1 TTNHAYRIS
10 FLSTTRVRPCEQLPE
25 SLSGFEPVK
34 FKDVLD
40 GTLSADFLVDI
51 IGQIIE
57 ISHLEHVNVNGKET
71 EKISLQLRNSD
82 DDKLPVVLWGKF
94 ACDVNEAMQVRDE
107 HCTILVLRFG
117 KIKEWKE
124 ERSVSNAYNVSELG
138 LNLPMIEVEKFTDS
152 LPKDDLP
159 LTIVESKYAAIANG
173 VSDKDDFFTHTPRK
187 TIAQMK
193 ETKHVEKCILM
204 CTIAGIDSDMGWF
217 YLSCKVCSKKV
228 LTVPAVNDDDG
239 NDDDDLKHTYYCV
252 KCEAY
257 NPVTVPKYKL
267 HLVVLDNTSNT
278 KLMVFDNLAVQ
289 LVNKPCLQIAGP
301 SDKVEI
307 EETNVL
313 PPVLNTIIGK
323 TCLFK
328 IQIERENFVYKHDTY
343 KVLKVITNKDLITD
357 FEESNSRD
365 GSEGVFH
372 DMDTQ
377 SDAPEASLAN
387 LGSASEQSE
396 SCDLTPAKRV
406 RAVDIELEEINDQN
420 SVTRSTGSM
429 MIKKEKTTNHAYRI
443 SFLST
448 TRVRPCEQLP
458 EDLSGFE
465 PVKFKEVLDGTLS
478 ADFLV
483 DLIGQIIEISHLEHL
498 NVNGKETEKISLQLR
513 NSDDDKLP
521 VVLWGK
527 FACDVNEAMQ
537 VRDEHCTILVLRF
550 GKIKEW
556 KEERSV
562 SNAYNVSELG
572 LNLPMIEVGKFTDSL
587 PKDVLPLAIVESK
600 YAAIAKGVSDK
611 DDFFT
616 HTPRKTI
623 AEMKETKQV
632 EKCILMCTIAGID
645 SDMGWFYLSCKV
657 CSKKV
662 STVYAVK
669 DDDGNDDDDLKH
681 TYYCVKCNAYNPVT
695 IEETNVLPPVLNTII
710 GKTCLFKIQI
720 ERENFV
726 YKHDTYK
733 VLKVITNKDLIKDFE
748 ESNCRDGSEGVFHD
762 MDTQSDA
769 PEASLA
775 NQGSAS
781 EQFESDDLTPA
792 KRVRAVDIELEE
804 INDQNSVTR
813 STGSMMIKKEKFA
826 KTMERKKRR
835 GRTPEGLCNGRV
847 SELISQTQISS
858 AIDDEIQSSKLSS
871 KRGVRIGREYVFYN
885 PHIQKLARAQRRLRL
900 SEKRGQLHKKTEPLP
915 HRPETLDRAARAH
928 RREIISTKRQNPVS
942 ANHPIVGTD
951 ENSLTIASD
960 GIDTT
965 NNVDNY
971 SKRTTSAPNTDERCT
986 ENDSL
991 YYGQKN
997 TDATQR
1003 ENLPLPVTK
1012 KRKTNP
1018 QNVFADIT
1026 NVNLGCV
1033 RGETRRG
1040 ETLEV
1045 MGQKRIHMEDSQT
1058 VFRWRRGW
1066 QSNVSSGSV
1075 VTSLRDLNGPVHSS
1089 QTCQN
1094 LPNVQAPIIPSRS
1107 QTKETMTENQC
1118 LLLGPEEEAKG
1129 VRLSSRK
1136 AKQKGIFLG
1145 VSSYAS
1151 SKPLQFTPDPG
1162 SVITQVQPSQ
1172 STEQDLHE
1180 AEGRS
1185 YIISDESDSDDS
1197 LDELWD
1203 CSSNEEHDEET
1214 DSDTCEDATILQKIQ
1229 RQANINKWELWE
1241 SKNPS
1246 RFG

>member
-1 TTNHAYRIS
+1 MSINPVADVKPFKTMWKIKVKVIRLWKQYSAAGGETIEMVLCDVKGAKIHASVKRDLVAKFDQFLRQGHSMMLINFVVTHSCGSYRTTNHAYRIS

-257 NPVTVPKYKL
+257 NPVTVPRYKL

-429 MIKKEKTTNHAYRI
+429 MIKKEK
-443 SFLST
+443 
-448 TRVRPCEQLP
+448 
-458 EDLSGFE
+458 
-465 PVKFKEVLDGTLS
+465 
-478 ADFLV
+478 
-483 DLIGQIIEISHLEHL
+483 
-498 NVNGKETEKISLQLR
+498 
-513 NSDDDKLP
+513 
-521 VVLWGK
+521 
-527 FACDVNEAMQ
+527 
-537 VRDEHCTILVLRF
+537 
-550 GKIKEW
+550 
-556 KEERSV
+556 
-562 SNAYNVSELG
+562 
-572 LNLPMIEVGKFTDSL
+572 
-587 PKDVLPLAIVESK
+587 
-600 YAAIAKGVSDK
+600 
-611 DDFFT
+611 
-616 HTPRKTI
+616 
-623 AEMKETKQV
+623 
-632 EKCILMCTIAGID
+632 
-645 SDMGWFYLSCKV
+645 
-657 CSKKV
+657 
-662 STVYAVK
+662 
-669 DDDGNDDDDLKH
+669 
-681 TYYCVKCNAYNPVT
+681 
-695 IEETNVLPPVLNTII
+695 
-710 GKTCLFKIQI
+710 
-720 ERENFV
+720 
-726 YKHDTYK
+726 
-733 VLKVITNKDLIKDFE
+733 
-748 ESNCRDGSEGVFHD
+748 
-762 MDTQSDA
+762 
-769 PEASLA
+769 
-775 NQGSAS
+775 
-781 EQFESDDLTPA
+781 
-792 KRVRAVDIELEE
+792 
-804 INDQNSVTR
+804 
-813 STGSMMIKKEKFA
+813 FA
-826 KTMERKKRR
+826 K
-835 GRTPEGLCNGRV
+835 
-847 SELISQTQISS
+847 
-858 AIDDEIQSSKLSS
+858 
-871 KRGVRIGREYVFYN
+871 
-885 PHIQKLARAQRRLRL
+885 
-900 SEKRGQLHKKTEPLP
+900 
-915 HRPETLDRAARAH
+915 
-928 RREIISTKRQNPVS
+928 
-942 ANHPIVGTD
+942 
-951 ENSLTIASD
+951 
-960 GIDTT
+960 
-965 NNVDNY
+965 
-971 SKRTTSAPNTDERCT
+971 
-986 ENDSL
+986 
-991 YYGQKN
+991 
-997 TDATQR
+997 
-1003 ENLPLPVTK
+1003 
-1012 KRKTNP
+1012 
-1018 QNVFADIT
+1018 
-1026 NVNLGCV
+1026 
-1033 RGETRRG
+1033 
-1040 ETLEV
+1040 
-1045 MGQKRIHMEDSQT
+1045 
-1058 VFRWRRGW
+1058 
-1066 QSNVSSGSV
+1066 SG
-1075 VTSLRDLNGPVHSS
+1075 
-1089 QTCQN
+1089 
-1094 LPNVQAPIIPSRS
+1094 
-1107 QTKETMTENQC
+1107 
-1118 LLLGPEEEAKG
+1118 
-1129 VRLSSRK
+1129 
-1136 AKQKGIFLG
+1136 
-1145 VSSYAS
+1145 
-1151 SKPLQFTPDPG
+1151 
-1162 SVITQVQPSQ
+1162 
-1172 STEQDLHE
+1172 
-1180 AEGRS
+1180 
-1185 YIISDESDSDDS
+1185 
-1197 LDELWD
+1197 
-1203 CSSNEEHDEET
+1203 
-1214 DSDTCEDATILQKIQ
+1214 
-1229 RQANINKWELWE
+1229 
-1241 SKNPS
+1241 
-1246 RFG
+1246 